1 MTVSCAGWQH
11 RWSNGACRW
20 DFAPIGCMV
29 ARLVGAVAPYRAP
42 TAAKLVP
49 DIKAK
54 LRDSRSSLAMTSFD
68 PPSCPPPATTR

>member
-1 MTVSCAGWQH
+1 
-11 RWSNGACRW
+11 
-20 DFAPIGCMV
+20 
-29 ARLVGAVAPYRAP
+29 VGAVAPYRAP

-68 PPSCPPPATTR
+68 PRRVHHRRRPR